1 MNLKKYNEQTKT
13 WDIIASGN
21 ASGVAVTDPH
31 FVSSGVQKS
40 VNDTLVEIDNKIE
53 QLKRNLS
60 WVVQN
65 GTIGGGGGGEG
76 GIDAQIK
83 LTNSNIQVIDGVNYL
98 YATKKS
104 VTLNYIIQ
112 QNRSGQK
119 YYLSATLDGN
129 MIVNGQVAYSQTAGT
144 IEIHNIAQFSD
155 NANHSI
161 IIVAENENGIALEP
175 YVLRI
180 VESSINLTSEVS
192 SNVATIGL
200 AYNIQYIVTNRV
212 LGSDTQLIVRIKE
225 LGASSEKI
233 YDVGKFSSS
242 DPKTINVNFFDLF
255 GGQTPST
262 GSSYTI
268 IAEAATTVDGQTI
281 KSDPVTNNVVVED
294 GETLVVLVDGITTE
308 DSEGEKTQFSQSGN
322 ISFTFTPYLAG
333 VNVIY
338 YALQIRRGSNITTV
352 GIFDADLTNFDKNQY
367 TQRGIAKVFS
377 WAIPSGS
384 EWVGDYEITLR
395 CWSDKGAPV
404 KDTILVCNVTES
416 DQSLYDTQNP
426 NNTLYASWNIKQ
438 ASFSELLPTS
448 SQWVSNISNFYY
460 PGDLTATPISTDLN
474 VYNTNGS
481 LSGFFTEE
489 GQSKLRLVGES
500 YGVID
505 FTPFA
510 NNPDDAATGIYNW
523 GKRGFTFSV
532 TFKTDLHPFNNGSV
546 FSIADY
552 FDDGTLE
559 QGIHVGL
566 EDVIWKYVD
575 AGITYTVSC
584 KIQQNVVTALDFV
597 VDQDNKELKIF
608 VNGVLNV
615 AREITSDFRW
625 YSQSKMYL
633 ACSNVNNIIKDFS
646 DVEFYEMNMFMAPLN
661 DFQVVINSMNSRARA
676 SLLSSGS
683 IDFAQYNTWK
693 QNNFFTASGANSLLW
708 DNANGEYANLYFND
722 LINQGVHIPVVF
734 VNCSGS
740 GFTKDVYEKINAD
753 TGIWYEGCSMQYYE
767 PSNKT
772 TVSTDDVSIA
782 IQGTSSTGYRSKNVD
797 IRFNKGRDSGKPELF
812 RPKASWFPE
821 NQFTLKADVVDSA
834 HANNAS
840 IGAWINKNA
849 NDLFEPTPPMAAL
862 EANRPINSGSSD
874 REDKV
879 IHEVTIKHTLE
890 GFPIIFLIQF
900 DESSSQEMLG
910 IYSFNLGRA
919 AYYNMGMKFL
929 KSFTHDIFNADNT
942 VTMVDKIPAF
952 VTKYEE
958 YGVSEPFGDIVQ
970 SQIYSYEFG
979 QNANVIVDKTTGE
992 VQPTALF
999 MQDDLSVIQHV
1010 GEFKFNGASP
1020 LVPEA
1025 AVTDT
1030 NIWNQLKQLF
1040 TILAS
1045 MVGESTDKY
1054 YWDTISGGYIQ
1065 TGERYPAGD
1074 WGALSAA
1081 LSQQLSIKNAYS
1093 YFMICV
1099 IFGLVDSLGKNM
1111 TLRSWNVGNGNKWWP
1126 CFYDLDTANGLSNTG
1141 EENVAKTAYIDS
1153 FSNSIVESGINTLN
1167 ITYNSSTGG
1176 YDTYSSR
1183 LWDVL
1188 RDQRFIGTGSN
1199 DEHTYEEV
1207 WRRFRTNSN
1216 IMGTN
1221 SITGLTGAQ
1230 QFINNY
1236 FSAQTA
1242 GCGEL
1247 LYNYDYRVKYLTKYY
1262 TQSFI
1267 GGQWVTSD
1275 KATYG
1280 NVQFL
1285 HGTRENYV
1293 RDWLSKRML
1302 FMDGV
1307 FKYSDPSITYAYNNI
1322 GAFSCGGSEQANGE
1336 LIVRTNSPVIMNI
1349 TIDTT
1354 RTYQYFVPEN
1364 ADTSLFVASLSAPN
1378 TQIALNNISEISK
1391 IGGLKDMRFEKFME
1405 SMKLPSMSEL
1415 DLSDVTTL
1423 TSNPVVFENIFRK
1436 PDGVDADG
1444 NVKYNSDI
1452 RHINLANA
1460 KFLEENSSNDF
1471 PVVISDFKKL
1481 KTLDI
1486 SNSSVKSI
1494 SLPNAALTELTVH
1507 DSQIE
1512 RISLIDQPFID
1523 HVDFSGCNKLSELT
1537 ISNCDKITELDLRN
1551 MPNLT
1556 TVTITGCDALISVNL
1571 SGCAKLVTCTISATP
1586 VLTSLDLSNC
1596 TNANLDINLAV
1607 SSLTSLNLAN
1617 TNTSKVIKFP
1627 QVFNKLTSLNLYSSN
1642 IHAFQFGTQSIATYK
1657 GEQVLDLSAFNFSSL
1672 DIRYNTSKYIKF
1684 KNSKS
1689 NPFTINSNTF
1699 IGCTALTRVFGHFK
1713 ATGSALF
1720 FNSSGGKLSNFTIHE
1735 RSNTEVPVRG
1745 TWYGPDTDV
1754 DTTSWDNNSDLQ
1766 TNITFA
1772 TTSLSSAFRGT
1783 ACNMFDVYYVLQ
1795 MCDNVKTLDNIF
1807 YECRQVV
1814 TDINNPLRRDT
1825 FSHCTNVTSA
1835 SHAFYNSGISGPLYS
1850 VTHSG
1855 NNVTAYN
1862 GLLSPL
1868 KKLVNAN
1875 GLFYTS
1881 KTFYIDDMFFYK
1893 CAANQELVIENISNM
1908 FSWNLGDNVQIV
1920 DNCNESLSSSNVG
1933 TRQSYARASML
1944 LRHLP
1949 NLKTLYDVLNN
1960 IRMNFDTE
1968 TIAINGTTLTFCPLI
1983 AYNPNLTSIRGCFY
1997 NVKASGNL
2005 NYLFGGNEAFVNAK
2019 FNTADG
2025 RELLMFPR
2033 SLATI
2038 DCFLVVTSNNGTKV
2052 LYPVHNSMF
2061 RLIRNSLVHMRH
2073 WSTSGAADYAHV
2085 TLNGAG
2091 LNKKFVPEEDEQFPF
2106 DIFKSCTKLQ
2116 TCPYFFYG
2124 LTSDKDY
2131 STSDLRLPGDMF
2143 INNTVLKD
2151 IDGCFMKM
2159 TSNIRYT
2166 LTSKG
2171 FINCQLTSVRNC
2183 FNDDGNL
2190 NKKGGIPYGL
2200 FYQEKKTT
2208 KTFEGFS
2215 RADAEAL
2222 GLTEESLY
2230 PNQSSAPAVKKYTE
2244 KLTVRNNT
2252 IQAMTGVLRNFNSS
2266 DATCYERE
2274 DYLMTS
2280 FDDIGD
2286 VIIFNESYDPR
2297 EYILN
2302 PDYDVRETIVNPDW
2316 TEGSDL
2322 PQYIENPDYNAQ
2334 YVIKNPAYDPYHY
2347 SWNIWYLD
2355 GTDGFNE
2362 IVTGSEFYQK
2372 VLDGT
2377 INDIS
2382 STLPA
2387 EFSDPDNAKTNPSP
2401 AGTPRSESMNYIC
2414 SPDLFRYCVNS
2425 TSTRLDYALGNVSV
2439 YTVGPNVRTNQGIYG
2454 RVPKYLFKPLTNIQN
2469 LHYVFYQN
2477 LNITP
2482 YTWHDEQSNGNML
2495 HPDTFR
2501 SNTQLINITGI
2512 FAGIHV
2518 PSKIV
2523 IPTTLLSGNT
2533 RLQNVSYLFYG
2544 AIFYGSNEEQQL
2556 PNELF
2561 SSNKLLTNI
2570 SYMFAAFHT
2579 NGPSTNNNVKNIGN
2593 GSLFTQANHTRIT
2606 NVTSFMQYQGNTYGT
2621 VPEMWRWLKPTAAN
2635 RANVFYGVSKSKIT
2649 NSDAIVAA
2657 GWDTGMIN

>member
-1 MNLKKYNEQTKT
+1 MNLKKYNEQTKS

-21 ASGVAVTDPH
+21 ASGITVTDPH

-40 VNDTLVEIDNKIE
+40 VNDTLVEMDNKIE
-53 QLKRNLS
+53 TLKRNLS

-76 GIDAQIK
+76 GINAQIK
-83 LTNSNIQVIDGVNYL
+83 LTNSNISVIDGVNYL

-104 VTLNYIIQ
+104 VKLNYIIS
-112 QNRSGQK
+112 QNRTGQK
-119 YYLSATLDGN
+119 YFINVTLDGKMIISN
-129 MIVNGQVAYSQTAGT
+129 MIAYSQAAGE
-144 IEIHNIAQFSD
+144 IEISNISQFSD
-155 NANHSI
+155 DETHSLV
-161 IIVAENENGIALEP
+161 IVAENENGIALEP

-180 VESSINLTSEVS
+180 VESSINLSSDVS

-200 AYNIQYIVTNRV
+200 AYNIQYIITNKV
-212 LGSDTQLIVRIKE
+212 FGVDTQLIVGVKE
-225 LGASSEKI
+225 LGDSSKKI
-233 YDVGKFSSS
+233 YQIGKFSSS
-242 DPKTINVNFFDLF
+242 SPRTWNVNFFDLF
-255 GGQTPST
+255 DGVTPST

-268 IAEAATTVDGQTI
+268 LATATTTVEGQTVSSEQVI
-281 KSDPVTNNVVVED
+281 NTVVVED
-294 GETLVVLVDGITTE
+294 GETLVVLVDGITTS
-308 DSEGEKTQFSQSGN
+308 DSEGEKTQFSQAGN

-338 YALQIRRGSNITTV
+338 YALQIKRGDNVVTIGT
-352 GIFDADLTNFDKNQY
+352 FDADLTNFDKNQY

-395 CWSDKGAPV
+395 CWSDKGTPV
-404 KDTILVCNVTES
+404 KDTILLCTVTES

-426 NNTLYASWNIKQ
+426 NNSLYASWHIKQ

-448 SQWVSNISNFYY
+448 SRWISNVSNFYY
-460 PGDLTATPISTDLN
+460 PGEQTATPISTNLD
-474 VYNTNGS
+474 VYNTNGA
-481 LSGFFTEE
+481 LSGFFTED

-505 FTPFA
+505 FSPFKD
-510 NNPDDAATGIYNW
+510 NPDDASTGVNNW
-523 GKRGFTFSV
+523 SKRGFTFSV
-532 TFKTDLHPFNNGSV
+532 TFKSDLHPFNNGSV

-559 QGIHVGL
+559 QGIYIGL

-584 KIQQNVVTALDFV
+584 KIQQNVVTSLDFI
-597 VDQDNKELKIF
+597 VDQDRKELKIF

-615 AREITSDFRW
+615 AREITSAFRW

-633 ACSNVNNIIKDFS
+633 ACSNVNNSIQDFS

-676 SLLSSGS
+676 SLLSNGAVN
-683 IDFAQYNTWK
+683 FNQYNTWK
-693 QNNFFTASGANSLLW
+693 QNNFFTSSGVNSLLW
-708 DNANGEYANLYFND
+708 NNVNGEYEYLYFND
-722 LINQGVHIPVVF
+722 LINQGVHLPVIF
-734 VNCSGS
+734 INCSGS
-740 GFTKDVYEKINAD
+740 GFTKNVYEKINAD
-753 TGIWYEGCSMQYYE
+753 TGVWYDGCSMQYYD

-772 TVSTDDVSIA
+772 TVSTDDVSVA
-782 IQGTSSTGYRSKNVD
+782 IQGTSSAGYRSKNID

-812 RPKASWFPE
+812 RPKLSWFPE

-849 NDLFEPTPPMAAL
+849 NDLFEPTPPMIAL

-929 KSFTHDIFNADNT
+929 KSFTHDIFNTDNT
-942 VTMVDKIPAF
+942 VTMVDSVPAF
-952 VTKYEE
+952 VTQYEE
-958 YGVSEPFGDIVQ
+958 YSVKETFGDIQQ

-979 QNANVIVDKTTGE
+979 QNANVIVDKITGD

-1010 GEFKFNGASP
+1010 GEFKFNGGSP

-1025 AVTDT
+1025 PVVDN
-1030 NIWNQLKQLF
+1030 NIWNALKQLF
-1040 TILAS
+1040 TITAN

-1054 YWDTISGGYIQ
+1054 YWDTISGGYIK
-1065 TGERYPAGD
+1065 TGERYNAGD

-1081 LSQQLSIKNAYS
+1081 LSQQLSIQNAYS

-1153 FSNSIVESGINTLN
+1153 FSNAIVESGINTLN
-1167 ITYNSSTGG
+1167 IKYNSSTGG

-1199 DEHTYEEV
+1199 DDYTYEEV
-1207 WRRFRTNSN
+1207 WRRFRTNAN

-1221 SITGLTGAQ
+1221 SVTGLTGAQ

-1236 FSAQTA
+1236 FSAQTS

-1307 FKYSDPSITYAYNNI
+1307 FKYSDPSVTYAYNNI
-1322 GAFSCGGSEQANGE
+1322 GAFSCGGSEQTNGE
-1336 LIVRTNSPVIMNI
+1336 LVVRTNSPVIMNI

-1364 ADTSLFVASLSAPN
+1364 VDTSLFVASLSAPN

-1415 DLSDVTTL
+1415 DLSNVTTL
-1423 TSNPVVFENIFRK
+1423 TSNPVTFENIFRK
-1436 PDGVDADG
+1436 PDGIDAEG

-1460 KFLEENSSNDF
+1460 KFLEEDASNDF

-1523 HVDFSGCNKLSELT
+1523 HVDFSGCNKLSELIIT
-1537 ISNCDKITELDLRN
+1537 NCDKIIELDLRN

-1556 TVTITGCDALISVNL
+1556 TVTITGCDALVSVNL
-1571 SGCAKLVTCTISATP
+1571 SGCTKLVTCTVSATP
-1586 VLTSLDLSNC
+1586 ALTTLDLSNC
-1596 TNANLDINLAV
+1596 TNPNLDINLAV

-1617 TNTSKVIKFP
+1617 TDTSKVIKFP
-1627 QVFNKLTSLNLYSSN
+1627 QGFNGLTNLNLYSSN
-1642 IHAFQFGTQSIATYK
+1642 IHAFQFGTQSIASYND
-1657 GEQVLDLSAFNFSSL
+1657 EYVLDLSVFDL
-1672 DIRYNTSKYIKF
+1672 DSVDLRYNTSKYIKF
-1684 KNSKS
+1684 KNSKT
-1689 NPFTINSNTF
+1689 NPFEITSSTF

-1720 FNSSGGKLSNFTIHE
+1720 FNSTGGKLSNFTIHG
-1735 RSNTEVPVRG
+1735 RSNTEVPSRG

-1754 DTTSWDNNSDLQ
+1754 DSTTWDDNTNLQ
-1766 TNITFA
+1766 TNITLA

-1783 ACNMFDVYYVLQ
+1783 ACNMFDVYYILQ
-1795 MCDNVKTLDNIF
+1795 MCDNVTNIDNIF
-1807 YECRQVV
+1807 YECKLVV
-1814 TDINNPLRRDT
+1814 TNIDNPLRRDT
-1825 FSHCTNVTSA
+1825 FAHCGNVVSA
-1835 SHAFYNSGISGPLYS
+1835 SSAFYGSGISGPLYS
-1850 VTHSG
+1850 VTHNGDS
-1855 NNVTAYN
+1855 VSSYN

-1875 GLFYTS
+1875 SMFHTGG
-1881 KTFYIDDMFFYK
+1881 TFYIDDLFFYK
-1893 CAANQELVIENISNM
+1893 CSANQELSIENVSNL
-1908 FSWNLGDNVQIV
+1908 FSWNLSDRVQIV
-1920 DNCNESLSSSNVG
+1920 DNCNESLTADNVG
-1933 TRQSYARASML
+1933 SRQSYARASKL
-1944 LRHLP
+1944 LRYLP
-1949 NLKTLYDVLNN
+1949 NLKSLSDVFNN

-1968 TIAINGTTLTFCPLI
+1968 QITVEGVTVSYSPLI
-1983 AYNPNLTSIRGCFY
+1983 AYNPNLTSVRGCFY
-1997 NVKASGNL
+1997 NIKASGNL
-2005 NYLFGGNEAFVNAK
+2005 NYLFGGHEIFDNAT
-2019 FNTADG
+2019 FNTADD
-2025 RELLMFPR
+2025 RELSLFPR
-2033 SLATI
+2033 NLNTI
-2038 DCFLVVTSNNGTKV
+2038 DCFITVTSNNGSNV

-2061 RLIRNSLVHMRH
+2061 RQIKNAITNIRH
-2073 WSTSGAADYAHV
+2073 WSTSSAADYTH
-2085 TLNGAG
+2085 TSLNGAA
-2091 LNKKFVPEEDEQFPF
+2091 LNKKFVPEGDEQFPF
-2106 DIFKSCTKLQ
+2106 DVFKSCTKLQ
-2116 TCPYFFYG
+2116 TCPYFFYA
-2124 LTSDKDY
+2124 LNSDKNY

-2143 INNTVLKD
+2143 INNVALKD

-2159 TSNIRYT
+2159 ASNIRYT
-2166 LTSKG
+2166 LTGKG

-2183 FNDDGNL
+2183 FNDDGNV

-2200 FYQEKKTT
+2200 FYQEKQVT
-2208 KTFEGFS
+2208 KTFEGFNKS
-2215 RADAEAL
+2215 DAATL
-2222 GLTEESLY
+2222 GLTEETLY
-2230 PNQSSAPAVKKYTE
+2230 PNQSQAPAVKKYTE

-2252 IQAMTGVLRNFNSS
+2252 ILSMTGALRNFNSS
-2266 DATCYERE
+2266 DATCYNRE
-2274 DYLMTS
+2274 DYNMTS
-2280 FDDIGD
+2280 LADAGD
-2286 VIIFNESYDPR
+2286 VIIFNELYDPR

-2302 PDYDVRETIVNPDW
+2302 PKYDVRETIVNPDW
-2316 TEGSDL
+2316 IEGSDL
-2322 PQYIENPDYNAQ
+2322 PQYVENPYYNAQ
-2334 YVIKNPAYDPYHY
+2334 YVIKNPAYNPYRY
-2347 SWNIWYLD
+2347 AWNIWYLD
-2355 GTDGFNE
+2355 GTDGFDE
-2362 IVTGSEFYQK
+2362 IVMDSELYSK

-2377 INDIS
+2377 IKDLP

-2387 EFSDPDNAKTNPSP
+2387 EFSDSDNTKTNPSP
-2401 AGTPRSESMNYIC
+2401 TGIQRSESMNYIC
-2414 SPDLFRYCVNS
+2414 APDLFRYCTN
-2425 TSTRLDYALGNVSV
+2425 TSSIDLSYVLGNVST
-2439 YTVGPNVRTNQGIYG
+2439 YTSGPSVRTNQGIYG
-2454 RVPKYLFKPLTNIQN
+2454 RIPKYLFNPLTTAQN
-2469 LHYVFYQN
+2469 LNHVFYMN
-2477 LNITP
+2477 MNITP
-2482 YTWHDEQSNGNML
+2482 YTWHDEQSNGNMV

-2501 SNTQLINITGI
+2501 SNTQLLNITGI

-2523 IPTTLLSGNT
+2523 IPTTLFAGNT

-2544 AIFYGSNEEQQL
+2544 AIFYGSSSEEQL
-2556 PNELF
+2556 PNDLF
-2561 SSNKLLTNI
+2561 KSNKLITNI
-2570 SYMFAAFHT
+2570 SYMFAA
-2579 NGPSTNNNVKNIGN
+2579 PSSTSPSANNNIKNIGN
-2593 GSLFTQANHTRIT
+2593 GLLFTSTNHTRIT

-2621 VPEMWRWLKPTAAN
+2621 IPAMWEWLRPTAAN
-2635 RANVFYGVSKSKIT
+2635 RANVFFGVSKSKIT
-2649 NSDAIVAA
+2649 NSDAIIAA
-2657 GWDTGMIN
+2657 GWGDGMVA